1 MEFISIKAKNFRSYD
16 ELELKFD
23 HLGLT
28 LLSGVN
34 KSSNNNS
41 SNGSG
46 KTSAMYVALFALFGE
61 LPDGSKGND
70 VIKLDKG
77 KNCLAQ
83 VTFKHLKHTFTVK
96 RYRKDGEY
104 KNKVILLK
112 DNKDVTLS
120 TNKETDNKIT
130 ELLGFG
136 YDTFMN
142 TIMFSPEKVNSFV
155 NSTDKQRKTMLEELT
170 NTNIYKQAEKMVKED
185 RVKARDSLSNV
196 SKDIDNTTN
205 LIEAQKGVWDQYKQ
219 NLAMLEDQR
228 NQLNSQIQELL
239 PQTINGVVDTA
250 TLDKLKNEIKNTKD
264 KLDKLDLQ
272 PVNIANQ
279 AYMQQQQINNSLQKE
294 LKDNAQQVTDL
305 ISSYK
310 KLLNSKSPVC
320 EWCGS
325 VLDLDHKQKE
335 LANIKQRIANS
346 FKGLVKLKKD
356 YKTSQADLV
365 KLKSD
370 KEVEDQVNANKYHK
384 SEDLN
389 NAYQAKQKEL
399 YDYQTQITQHD
410 NAKKQVASLR
420 SQLEQLDNKKI
431 EAPKQA
437 DTGKLQAKLAKLNKQ
452 SDKFKV
458 KIDHLDQ
465 LVKVYSDRGVKSQA
479 LSLVIPYLND
489 KLKDYLAILT
499 DNTINAYLSSTS
511 KTKTGKVN
519 NSISLNIDSVN
530 SGNQFEELSSGE
542 KRRISIALNLAFMTY
557 LSDQIGGINLVFFD
571 EIFDHLDL
579 NGVDQVISL
588 LKKINID
595 NTIVISHNDDLKYND
610 NFDSHLTVKK
620 LDNNSKLT
628 YNK

>member
-28 LLSGVN
+28 LLSGIN
-34 KSSNNNS
+34 KSSDNNS

-46 KTSAMYVALFALFGE
+46 KSSLMYVALFALFGE

-96 RYRKDGEY
+96 RYRKDSQY
-104 KNKVILLK
+104 KNKIILLK

-142 TIMFSPEKVNSFV
+142 TLMFSPEKVDSFV

-219 NLAMLEDQR
+219 NLAMLEEQK

-239 PQTINGVVDTA
+239 PQTINGVVDTT
-250 TLDKLKNEIKNTKD
+250 TLDTLKNEIKNTKAKID
-264 KLDKLDLQ
+264 KLNLQ
-272 PVNIANQ
+272 PVNTANQ
-279 AYMQQQQINNSLQKE
+279 AYMQQQQINNSLRKD
-294 LKDNAQQVTDL
+294 LKDNAQQVIDL

-335 LANIKQRIANS
+335 LANIKQKIANS

-356 YKTSQADLV
+356 YKTSQANLV

-370 KEVEDQVNANKYHK
+370 KEMEDRANATKYQK
-384 SEDLN
+384 SKGLN
-389 NAYQAKQKEL
+389 DAYQAKQKEL
-399 YDYQTQITQHD
+399 YNYQAQITQHD

-431 EAPKQA
+431 ETPKQA

-452 SDKFKV
+452 SDKFKIE
-458 KIDHLDQ
+458 IDHLDQ
-465 LVKVYSDRGVKSQA
+465 LVKVYSDKGVKSQA

-511 KTKTGKVN
+511 KTKTGKIN

-579 NGVDQVISL
+579 NGVNQVISL

>member
-1 MEFISIKAKNFRSYD
+1 MEFISIKANNFRSYD
-16 ELELKFD
+16 KLELEFN

-34 KSSNNNS
+34 KSSDNDS

-61 LPDGSKGND
+61 LPDGSKGDD

-96 RYRKDGEY
+96 RYRKDSEY
-104 KNKVILLK
+104 KNKIILLK
-112 DNKDVTLS
+112 DDKDITLS

-142 TIMFSPEKVNSFV
+142 TIMFSPEKVDSFV
-155 NSTDKQRKTMLEELT
+155 SSTDKQRKTMLEELT
-170 NTNIYKQAEKMVKED
+170 NTNIYKQAEKMVKDD
-185 RVKARDSLSNV
+185 RLEARDSLSDV
-196 SKDIDNTTN
+196 AKDIDNTTN
-205 LIEAQKGVWDQYKQ
+205 LIEAQKGVWSQYKQ
-219 NLAMLEDQR
+219 NLTILDNQK

-239 PQTINGVVDTA
+239 PQTINGVADTA
-250 TLDKLKNEIKNTKD
+250 TLDKLNNEIKGIKD
-264 KLDKLDLQ
+264 EIDKLDLN
-272 PVNIANQ
+272 PVNTANQ
-279 AYMQQQQINNSLQKE
+279 AYMQQQQIANNSQKE
-294 LKDNAQQVTDL
+294 LKNKAQQVTDL
-305 ISSYK
+305 INSYK

-335 LANIKQRIANS
+335 LANIKQKINDS
-346 FKGLVKLKKD
+346 LKSLTSLKND
-356 YKTSQADLV
+356 YKASQANLI
-365 KLKSD
+365 KLKSNKEAED
-370 KEVEDQVNANKYHK
+370 KANATKYQK
-384 SEDLN
+384 SKELN
-389 NAYQAKQKEL
+389 DTYRAKQKEL
-399 YDYQTQITQHD
+399 YTYQTQVAQHD

-420 SQLEQLDNKKI
+420 SQLEQLENKKV

-437 DTGKLQAKLAKLNKQ
+437 DTSKLQAKLAQLNKQ
-452 SDKFKV
+452 SKKL
-458 KIDHLDQ
+458 KTRIDHLDQ
-465 LVKVYSDRGVKSQA
+465 LVKVYSDKGVKSQA

-489 KLKDYLAILT
+489 KLKDYLAVLT
-499 DNTINAYLSSTS
+499 DNNINAYLSSTS
-511 KTKTGKVN
+511 RTKTGKVN

-530 SGNQFEELSSGE
+530 SGNHFEELSSGE
-542 KRRISIALNLAFMTY
+542 KRRISIALNLAFMSY
-557 LSDQIGGINLVFFD
+557 LSDQVGGINLVFFD

-579 NGVDQVISL
+579 NGVSQVVTL
-588 LKKINID
+588 LKKIDID

-610 NFDSHLTVKK
+610 NFDSHLVVKK
-620 LDNNSKLT
+620 IDNSSRLL
-628 YNK
+628 YN

>member
-1 MEFISIKAKNFRSYD
+1 MEFISIKANNFRSYD
-16 ELELKFD
+16 KLELEFN

-34 KSSNNNS
+34 KSSDNNS

-61 LPDGSKGND
+61 LPDGSKGDD

-96 RYRKDGEY
+96 RYRKDSEY
-104 KNKVILLK
+104 KNKIILLK
-112 DNKDVTLS
+112 DDKDITLS

-142 TIMFSPEKVNSFV
+142 TIMFSPEKVDSFV
-155 NSTDKQRKTMLEELT
+155 SSTDKQRKTMLEELT
-170 NTNIYKQAEKMVKED
+170 NTNIYKQAEKMVKDD
-185 RVKARDSLSNV
+185 RLEARDSLSNV
-196 SKDIDNTTN
+196 AKDIDNTTS
-205 LIEAQKGVWDQYKQ
+205 LIEAQKGVWSQYKQ
-219 NLAMLEDQR
+219 NLAILDNQK

-239 PQTINGVVDTA
+239 PQTNNGVVDTA
-250 TLDKLKNEIKNTKD
+250 TLDKLNNEIKGIKD
-264 KLDKLDLQ
+264 EIDKLDLK
-272 PVNIANQ
+272 PVNTANQ
-279 AYMQQQQINNSLQKE
+279 AYMQQQQIANNSQKE
-294 LKDNAQQVTDL
+294 LKDKAQQVNDL
-305 ISSYK
+305 INSYK

-325 VLDLDHKQKE
+325 VLDLNHKQKE
-335 LANIKQRIANS
+335 LINIKQKIKDSLKELNSLKNDYNASQAN
-346 FKGLVKLKKD
+346 LVKLK
-356 YKTSQADLV
+356 AN
-365 KLKSD
+365 
-370 KEVEDQVNANKYHK
+370 KEVEDKANATKYQK
-384 SEDLN
+384 SKELN
-389 NAYQAKQKEL
+389 DTYRAKQKEL
-399 YDYQTQITQHD
+399 YTYQAQIAQRD

-420 SQLEQLDNKKI
+420 SQLEQLENKKV

-437 DTGKLQAKLAKLNKQ
+437 DTSKLQAKLVQLNKR
-452 SDKFKV
+452 SKKLETR
-458 KIDHLDQ
+458 IDHLDQ
-465 LVKVYSDRGVKSQA
+465 LVKVYSDKGVKSQA

-489 KLKDYLAILT
+489 KLKDYLAVLT
-499 DNTINAYLSSTS
+499 DNNINAYLSSTS

-530 SGNQFEELSSGE
+530 SGNHFEELSSGE
-542 KRRISIALNLAFMTY
+542 KRRISIALNLAFMSY
-557 LSDQIGGINLVFFD
+557 LSDQVGGINLVFFD

-579 NGVDQVISL
+579 NGVSQVVTL
-588 LKKINID
+588 LKKIDID

-610 NFDSHLTVKK
+610 NFDSHLVVKK
-620 LDNNSKLT
+620 VDNSSRLL
-628 YNK
+628 YN